1 MRIAGLE
8 PGWLRRILQDHG
20 VTRDK
25 DVLIATLDTQGSLL
39 VQEKGEEGR
48 LLTFNAIEPGQVRW

>member
-1 MRIAGLE
+1 MRIAGLDA
-8 PGWLRRILQDHG
+8 GWLRRILQAQG
-20 VTRDK
+20 IERNR

-39 VQEKGEEGR
+39 VQEKGGEGR

>member
-1 MRIAGLE
+1 MRIAGLDA
-8 PGWLRRILQDHG
+8 GWLRRILQAQG
-20 VTRDK
+20 IERDR

-39 VQEKGEEGR
+39 VQEKGGEGR